1 MISQFL
7 GLPDW
12 EDEVGVVS
20 GLTCLAIVGI
30 EDPVRSEVRNII
42 IFKNDFSFF
51 SLPRR
56 LKPHFEANKI

>member
-51 SLPRR
+51 SLPR
-56 LKPHFEANKI
+56 LKPHLEANKI